1 MNKTLLILAAGMGSR
16 FGGLKQLEPVGPSGE
31 FIIDYSIYDAIRNG
45 FNKIVFIIKEENY
58 EIFRET
64 VGKRIEDKV
73 NVEYVFQSLDNI
85 PSGYNK
91 GSRVKPWGTAHA
103 ILCAKDVIHE
113 PFVIINA
120 DDFYGNDAYSVISKF
135 IDNNENCFSL
145 VGYDV
150 INTLTS
156 NGSVKRGVCIINN
169 GYLESIDESVIER
182 VDGVIHA
189 TSLVTNREYTIDS
202 NTKVSMNMMSFTP
215 SIFKYLEDKF
225 KEFLDEN
232 KDNLEKCEYLIPTVL
247 ANGIKDGKEVLVYG
261 LSEQAIKNLNNA
273 PYFWHERNSL
283 RMVDKLDLLPDDNG
297 NNKNLNLTFA
307 VRDGII
313 SHCGELKTVNLKPRT
328 QDIDLTKDFIRS
340 GQFEPATWE
349 GCAVKISDKIAYLG
363 RDIEDAIRLGFI
375 TDKDL
380 EELKDIADENIVLNT
395 TTLMHRMIVDICRE
409 SSPECGIV
417 LGEVNKK
424 LIDNVLA
431 FNNKHI
437 YLSNKS
443 DEYRDYCKM
452 ILSWIYRL
460 LVNLYDYDKTVENI
474 NALPYN
480 LLKRSFLD
488 WIYTY
493 TDIDYIP
500 KDKREKYKKFQNF

>member
-1 MNKTLLILAAGMGSR
+1 MEKRFSKVAVSETNNNNIFFNRQLKMYSTKGDIRSPFERDYTRILHANSFRRMKHKT
-16 FGGLKQLEPVGPSGE
+16 Q
-31 FIIDYSIYDAIRNG
+31 
-45 FNKIVFIIKEENY
+45 VF
-58 EIFRET
+58 F
-64 VGKRIEDKV
+64 
-73 NVEYVFQSLDNI
+73 NVE
-85 PSGYNK
+85 
-91 GSRVKPWGTAHA
+91 
-103 ILCAKDVIHE
+103 
-113 PFVIINA
+113 
-120 DDFYGNDAYSVISKF
+120 NDHICTRMEHV
-135 IDNNENCFSL
+135 L
-145 VGYDV
+145 HV
-150 INTLTS
+150 
-156 NGSVKRGVCIINN
+156 
-169 GYLESIDESVIER
+169 ESVSHSIAKALGLNCELTKAIALGHDLGHAPFGHFGER
-182 VDGVIHA
+182 I
-189 TSLVTNREYTIDS
+189 LN
-202 NTKVSMNMMSFTP
+202 
-215 SIFKYLEDKF
+215 
-225 KEFLDEN
+225 
-232 KDNLEKCEYLIPTVL
+232 NLAI
-247 ANGIKDGKEVLVYG
+247 NGIKDGKEVFAYG

-417 LGEVNKK
+417 LGEANKK

-437 YLSNKS
+437 YLSHKS
-443 DEYRDYCKM
+443 DAYRDYCKM
-452 ILSWIYRL
+452 ILSWIYRV

-500 KDKREKYKKFQNF
+500 KDKREKYKKFQNIKIYGKLENRDLYIRAVIDYIAGMTDNYAIKIFKEFITFE